1 MEGFGGE
8 AFIGFTRSPS
18 PPASAA
24 HAARG
29 PGGPSI
35 VPSARPVV
43 ADGSTDAGPG
53 SSRHAASAPQGRSHG
68 SADNR
73 QSSGSG
79 AGAGHG
85 PGPGSGSGRADAAG
99 SSIQGQGK
107 KRKRGT
113 AGDAGS
119 GAGLG
124 AGGHGGRGQ
133 RNASSNNGSNGNSNS
148 GNNGYAKKGDRKTT
162 TLQQERDAEERNC
175 PWATQVDWEACTNPA
190 QM

>member
-18 PPASAA
+18 PPGPTA
-24 HAARG
+24 HAVGG

-43 ADGSTDAGPG
+43 ADGSTDAGP
-53 SSRHAASAPQGRSHG
+53 STSRHAASAPQGRSHG

-73 QSSGSG
+73 HSSGSG
-79 AGAGHG
+79 AGAGAG
-85 PGPGSGSGRADAAG
+85 PGFGSGRPDAAG

-119 GAGLG
+119 SAGGAGHG
-124 AGGHGGRGQ
+124 NGSGGSGP
-133 RNASSNNGSNGNSNS
+133 RNATTNNGSNGTGSRS
-148 GNNGYAKKGDRKTT
+148 NNGYAKKGDRKTT